1 MFSSTDYKIRLN
13 TGILKNIGIASDCL
27 PPVLCVH
34 GQIYAISG
42 IFATNRKMPIG
53 KIVG

>member
-13 TGILKNIGIASDCL
+13 TGISKNIGIASDYL
-27 PPVLCVH
+27 PPVLCVD
-34 GQIYAISG
+34 GQVCAIAG
-42 IFATNRKMPIG
+42 IFAANRKMPIG

>member
-13 TGILKNIGIASDCL
+13 TGIPKNIGIASDCL
-27 PPVLCVH
+27 PPVLYVH
-34 GQIYAISG
+34 SQIYAISG
-42 IFATNRKMPIG
+42 IFAANRKMTIG

>member
-13 TGILKNIGIASDCL
+13 TGNPKNIGIASDCL
-27 PPVLCVH
+27 LPALCVH
-34 GQIYAISG
+34 GQVYAISG
-42 IFATNRKMPIG
+42 IFAANQKMPIG